1 MHEKNNKETDESPNG
16 AVMLALAVCRGKNS
30 EGLDFIDS
38 KARAVI
44 CVGIPFPNFKNS
56 QVELKR

>member
-1 MHEKNNKETDESPNG
+1 MHEKNNKETDKSP
-16 AVMLALAVCRGKNS
+16 VMLALAVCRGKNS